1 MAIDVRTQKGLGVTL
16 RQDNWWGEPLAIAA
30 GLITFIV
37 YMTWAAFTPTGPHG
51 EIWYKWGSYISP
63 AFSPYI
69 SPSWFKWSPA
79 ILILWAPAGFRA
91 TCYYFRKAYYRA
103 FFQDPP
109 GCAVGEESR
118 EYKGETSFPFILQN
132 LHRYFLYLAIL
143 LVINHWIDLAWAF
156 TKEGPKDYY
165 VGVGTLVLLV
175 DTILLTFYVGSCH
188 AWRHLVGGKLDCF
201 STCPVNDMRYKIWCR
216 VTKIN
221 EHHGFWAWASLFTVG
236 FADLYVR
243 LVAMG
248 VWTDIKIF

>member
-1 MAIDVRTQKGLGVTL
+1 MAMDVRTQKGLGVSL
-16 RQDNWWGEPLAIAA
+16 RTDNWFGEPLAIAA
-30 GLITFIV
+30 GLIGFIV
-37 YMTWAAFTPTGPHG
+37 YMTYAAFTPYGPHG
-51 EIWYKWGSYISP
+51 EVWYKWGSYMSP

-69 SPSWFKWSPA
+69 SPSWYKWSPA

-118 EYKGETSFPFILQN
+118 EYKGETAFPFILQN
-132 LHRYFLYLAIL
+132 LHRYFLYFAIL
-143 LVINHWIDLAWAF
+143 LVINHWLDLAVSF

-165 VGVGTLVLLV
+165 VGLGTVVLAV
-175 DTILLTFYVGSCH
+175 DTVFLTLYVGSCH
-188 AWRHLVGGKLDCF
+188 AWRHLVGGKEDCF
-201 STCPVNDMRYKIWCR
+201 SACPSYRYKIWCQ
-216 VTKIN
+216 VSKFN
-221 EHHGFWAWASLFTVG
+221 EKHGLWAWISLFTVG

>member
-37 YMTWAAFTPTGPHG
+37 YMTWAALTPTGPHG

-63 AFSPYI
+63 AFSPYF
-69 SPSWFKWSPA
+69 SPSWFRWSPA

-118 EYKGETSFPFILQN
+118 EYKGESSFPFILQN

-201 STCPVNDMRYKIWCR
+201 STCPINDMRYKIWCR

-221 EHHGFWAWASLFTVG
+221 EHHGFWAWASLFT
-236 FADLYVR
+236 
-243 LVAMG
+243 
-248 VWTDIKIF
+248 